1 MIFGVVLMSQSSGV
15 VDAMVRYDE
24 KCDSTLNSAS
34 AYACKNV
41 ELVVAKDMKKPVYF
55 YYHLAN
61 YYQNHRRYVKSR
73 DPKQQ
78 RGYYMPYDKV
88 KASCDPIVQIK
99 DLWPY
104 QQKDLNGVKF
114 TNLDDVAIPCGLIA
128 KSLFNDKFKMTDK
141 DGTEIKISEKN
152 IAW

>member
-1 MIFGVVLMSQSSGV
+1 
-15 VDAMVRYDE
+15 MVRYDE

-73 DPKQQ
+73 DPKQ
-78 RGYYMPYDKV
+78 
-88 KASCDPIVQIK
+88 
-99 DLWPY
+99 
-104 QQKDLNGVKF
+104 
-114 TNLDDVAIPCGLIA
+114 
-128 KSLFNDKFKMTDK
+128 
-141 DGTEIKISEKN
+141 
-152 IAW
+152 